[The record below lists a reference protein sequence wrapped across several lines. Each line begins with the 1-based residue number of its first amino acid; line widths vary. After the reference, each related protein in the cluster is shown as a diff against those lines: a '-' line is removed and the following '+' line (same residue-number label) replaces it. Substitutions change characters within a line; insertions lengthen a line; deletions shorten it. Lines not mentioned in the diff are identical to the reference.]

1 MKGMMDV
8 NTIVSS
14 EDLSQIWS
22 DLAQDDLSPDHYEL
36 TEHGEIVM
44 SPKPTNRHQWICGEI
59 TFQLRTQLGGKASM
73 EVAVLTT
80 TSGIRV
86 PDVVWIPDTMWQDE
100 TAHQEPLQ
108 APPLVVEVLSPR
120 NRQTEMNHKIQGYL
134 GSGVKE
140 VIVIGLTGAI
150 EYYRQDGVHT
160 SSVFNVTLSLPPHLF
175 Q

>member
-8 NTIVSS
+8 NTIVSP

-22 DLAQDDLSPDHYEL
+22 DLAQDDQSPDHYEL

-59 TFQLRTQLGGKASM
+59 TFQLRTQLGGKAGM

-108 APPLVVEVLSPR
+108 APPLVVEVLSPG

>member
-1 MKGMMDV
+1 
-8 NTIVSS
+8 
-14 EDLSQIWS
+14 
-22 DLAQDDLSPDHYEL
+22 
-36 TEHGEIVM
+36 
-44 SPKPTNRHQWICGEI
+44 
-59 TFQLRTQLGGKASM
+59 
-73 EVAVLTT
+73 
-80 TSGIRV
+80 
-86 PDVVWIPDTMWQDE
+86 MWQDE